1 MAETVRIIF
10 NLFGTEI
17 RLKQEVSLDLPSPS
31 LRDAL
36 RALKDWYGTPL
47 EKFLKEDLS
56 PAEGCAILL
65 NGRNIASLGEGERE
79 IQDGDEITFTVL
91 VAGG

>member
-1 MAETVRIIF
+1 MRIIF

-36 RALKDWYGTPL
+36 RALKDRYGTPL

-65 NGRNIASLGEGERE
+65 NGRNIGSLGQGERE